1 MKLSNPHNHQI
12 SCHHKRKIDG
22 VLRSIL
28 AARQLVYFF
37 MILMCM
43 GYSTQMLGASTIQTE
58 LILQLR
64 NNNQIQ
70 DILRQSA
77 TSPAIVSPL
86 SKSMNIWLLNFSS
99 SAEAT
104 ASLTTLK
111 TNKSVVA
118 VQYNHHLN
126 YRSYTPTDSFYNQQW
141 YLNNTGQYGYV
152 PGTDIDAAAAWDT
165 TLGGTTRYGDS
176 IVVAVVD
183 GKFNLNH
190 RDLNFFKNYTEIPA
204 NGIDDDGD
212 TYIDNY
218 NGWSAHTHNDDVNL
232 ASAGHATQIS
242 GIIGAKHDNKGI
254 AGINNGI
261 KILPIYAQAIE
272 SEVVEAYGYI
282 IDARKTYDLS
292 GGTKGAFIVASN
304 SSFGIDMAY
313 PVDFPIWCAM
323 YDSMGKYGIVS
334 TAATANAATDVDIFG
349 DMPTAC
355 ASNFLIT
362 VTNLT
367 GANTLSFSA
376 GYGDSTIDI
385 AAPGVNIMSCI
396 GSDGYAPSN
405 GTSFSS
411 PMVAGA
417 VALLM
422 SHACVNFLDLYN
434 VFPDSAAT
442 LLKKYIVEGATL
454 VPDLAGKV
462 KTAGRLDLFNAIVQL
477 NNFDCSAC
485 LGNINYAIQNSF
497 CDNKNTG
504 SIHTSVTPSNTNLHY
519 VWSTGDTTANIDSLA
534 AGSYTLTITDSM
546 GCSRIKRFNIQSPT
560 ALIIDSIA
568 IYPYNTSTPGS
579 IYIKGS
585 GGIAPY
591 EYSIDGI
598 SFHAS
603 TYYSGLGAGYYDVF
617 IKDANGCMV
626 DTTVVIDN
634 NTAIT
639 NINSDK
645 SFALYNSL
653 SKDDII
659 LVVRQNSLTAN
670 HLHYLISDLQGRSYN
685 VQNIDIKGLEVFQQ
699 KIDITLLSKGLYLL
713 TIFNEKEKLK
723 TFKFSKY

>member
-1 MKLSNPHNHQI
+1 MKLFNLSNHQI
-12 SCHHKRKIDG
+12 VCHHKTKIVG
-22 VLRSIL
+22 ALRSIL

-37 MILMCM
+37 MILMSM
-43 GYSTQMLGASTIQTE
+43 GYSAQMLGASTIQTE

-64 NNNQIQ
+64 NNERIQ
-70 DILRQSA
+70 DILSQSA
-77 TSPAIVSPL
+77 VIPSSTSPL

-99 SAEAT
+99 SAEA
-104 ASLTTLK
+104 ASSLAILK
-111 TNKSVVA
+111 ANKSVVA
-118 VQYNHHLN
+118 VQYNHQLN

-141 YLNNTGQYGYV
+141 YMNNTGQYGYM
-152 PGTDIDAAAAWDT
+152 PGTDINAAAAWDT
-165 TLGGTTRYGDS
+165 TLGGITRYGDS

-183 GKFNLNH
+183 GKFDLNH

-212 TYIDNY
+212 SYIDNY

-232 ASAGHATQIS
+232 SSAGHATQIS
-242 GIIGAKHDNKGI
+242 SIIGAKHDNKGI

-282 IDARKTYDLS
+282 IDARKTYNLS

-422 SHACVNFLDLYN
+422 SHACENFLDLDN

-454 VPDLAGKV
+454 VPDLAGKI
-462 KTAGRLDLFNAIVQL
+462 KTGGRLDLFNSLVQL
-477 NNFDCSAC
+477 NNFDCSSC
-485 LGNINYAIQNSF
+485 LGNINYTIQNSS
-497 CDNKNTG
+497 CYNKNTG
-504 SIHTSVTPSNTNLHY
+504 SIHTSVTPSNTSLHY
-519 VWSTGDTTANIDSLA
+519 VWSTGDTTDNIDSLA
-534 AGSYTLTITDSM
+534 AGSYTLTITDSL
-546 GCSRIKRFNIQSPT
+546 GCSRIKRFNLQSPT
-560 ALIIDSIA
+560 ELITDSIA
-568 IYPYNTSTPGS
+568 IYPFNTTTPDS
-579 IYIKGS
+579 IYIKG
-585 GGIAPY
+585 GGGVAPFQ
-591 EYSIDGI
+591 YSIDGI
-598 SFHAS
+598 SFHTS
-603 TYYSGLGAGYYDVF
+603 TYYSGLGAGNYTIY
-617 IKDANGCMV
+617 IKDANGCMI
-626 DTTVVIDN
+626 DSTIVIEN
-634 NTAIT
+634 NTSIE
-639 NINSDK
+639 NLNSAR

-653 SKDDII
+653 STDDIT
-659 LVVRQNSLTAN
+659 LVIQQNSPTLN
-670 HLHYLISDLQGRSYN
+670 NLHFLITDLEGRLYS
-685 VQNIDIKGLEVFQQ
+685 VKSIDSKGLESIQQ